1 MNRGQKRKAILEQF
15 PVLYHGTDARIMD
28 MPDEERKAFHCD
40 CAAVSKAVWPLFE
53 PYAIGSETSPD
64 KDSSED
70 QDTVGKDRIDRFREC
85 FEDERQFRRF
95 VLAVSI
101 FYRSH
106 LLDDTLFEHG
116 ATYLTSFR
124 QGAERYAIRAG
135 HFGEI
140 GFVAYHLADAARRCG
155 FRPESDS
162 LTAKMER
169 IISFSEARHHPII
182 VEVNGYNPDDLLGE
196 RGEPLSFSGG
206 KVTGCMFRYKG
217 ELDLRLFHVIP
228 VTESSELWL

>member
-15 PVLYHGTDARIMD
+15 PVLYHGTDSRILE
-28 MPDEERKAFHCD
+28 MPEDERMAFLSGCVT
-40 CAAVSKAVWPLFE
+40 VSKAVWSLFA
-53 PYAIGSETSPD
+53 PYVSGRETVIGRDPSDDEG
-64 KDSSED
+64 
-70 QDTVGKDRIDRFREC
+70 TVERDRIDRFRER

-155 FRPESDS
+155 FLPESDS